1 MPFKNR
7 IFVENYEFR
16 MSQHKYNFDRVVD
29 RRGTGSLKYDALEER
44 FGNPDLI
51 PMWVADMDFEV
62 APEIYDALAGRFSH
76 KIYGYAAV
84 DESYRRSVIN
94 WIDRHYNLSVT
105 PEELAYI
112 PGIVKGIGLAMN
124 FFTAPGDKILI
135 QPPVYHPF
143 RLVTEGNGRKVVVNP
158 LIRTDI
164 GYEMDLKGLEA
175 TVAAE
180 RPVMMILCNPH
191 NPGGVQWS
199 RETLAEVA
207 RIARKYSMIVISD
220 EIHGD
225 LMLNGKKHIS
235 FPEVSEDAA
244 AVSIMFGAPSKTFN
258 IAGLVSSWVV
268 VKNPSL
274 REPFY
279 KWLDVNEFGEPTFVA
294 TVATRAAYENCE
306 PWLDEL
312 LEYLCG
318 TVDAVEEWLS
328 VNLPAVKAV
337 RPDASFL
344 IWLDC
349 RRLGLTQPE
358 LVKLFVSAGL
368 ALNDGAMFG
377 EEGNGYMRLNIGTS
391 RSVVINSLERL
402 KAVLEK

>member
-1 MPFKNR
+1 
-7 IFVENYEFR
+7 
-16 MSQHKYNFDRVVD
+16 MSQHKYNFDRVII
-29 RRGTGSLKYDALEER
+29 RRGTGSLKYDALKER

-62 APEIYDALAGRFSH
+62 APEISDALLARFNH
-76 KIYGYAAV
+76 KVYGYAAV
-84 DESYRRSVIN
+84 DDDYRRSVIN
-94 WIDRHYNLSVT
+94 WIGKHYHVSVT

-124 FFTAPGDKILI
+124 FFTVPGDKVLI

-143 RLVTEGNGRKVVVNP
+143 RFVTEGNGRKVVVNP
-158 LIRTDI
+158 LIRTDN

-175 TVAAE
+175 TVVAE

-244 AVSIMFGAPSKTFN
+244 SVSIMFGAPSKTFN

-268 VKNPSL
+268 VKNPAL
-274 REPFY
+274 RTKFY
-279 KWLDVNEFGEPTFVA
+279 EWLSVNEFSDPTFVA
-294 TVATRAAYENCE
+294 MTATRTAYDNCE

-312 LEYLCG
+312 LEYLRE
-318 TVDAVEEWLS
+318 TVDAVDGWLKE
-328 VNLPAVKAV
+328 NLPAVKAV

-349 RRLGLTQPE
+349 RQLGLTQPE
-358 LVKLFVSAGL
+358 LVKLFINAGL

-377 EEGNGYMRLNIGTS
+377 EEGDGYMRFNIGTS
-391 RSVVINSLERL
+391 RNVVINSLERL
-402 KAVLEK
+402 KAAIGKSNISSVR